1 MLKTNLLFTENE
13 ELASKL
19 VVFYSLNDIRARLS
33 SPFLHNFGEPNYKN
47 ERTSEIVDSFQ
58 KRKQKKVKF
67 LKAVFRFLSSEAFSV
82 DICIHGSFS
91 SDSNQK

>member
-47 ERTSEIVDSFQ
+47 EKTSEIVDSSQ
-58 KRKQKKVKF
+58 KRKPKK
-67 LKAVFRFLSSEAFSV
+67 
-82 DICIHGSFS
+82 
-91 SDSNQK
+91 SNF